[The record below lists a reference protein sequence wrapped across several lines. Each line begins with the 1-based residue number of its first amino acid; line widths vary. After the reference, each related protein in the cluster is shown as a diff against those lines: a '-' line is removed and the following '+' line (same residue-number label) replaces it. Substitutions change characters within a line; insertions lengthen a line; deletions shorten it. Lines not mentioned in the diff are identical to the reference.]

1 MLIEQQRYQ
10 KPGIEPNTHLN
21 LPETF
26 RAPHLRQLILTNFA
40 IPIQSPIL
48 ATMGNLVALSLN
60 LIPSSA
66 YFHPAALLQRL
77 LLMPQLETLGVFFN
91 PYDPNRERQLLRT
104 RVMTRVTL
112 PNLRWL
118 GYQGTSAYLEALLP
132 WVTIPLLEMLQV
144 YFFNRLIYSIPHL
157 EQLLSTARNLRL
169 KTTTVTF
176 DEDFLSVMGYLDN
189 GAKMY
194 SLDMKLGGK
203 LLDWQVVSAVQV
215 FQPLKEVFSAVEH
228 LTLEYDRDII
238 PSEWVNQADHAQWRE
253 VLGSF
258 SNVKNLFMDGELVGK
273 LSRALEPGEGGSSTE
288 LLPELQEL
296 SSSAKA
302 SSLDVFTLFVYTVR
316 KQAVL

>member
-1 MLIEQQRYQ
+1 M
-10 KPGIEPNTHLN
+10 
-21 LPETF
+21 
-26 RAPHLRQLILTNFA
+26 
-40 IPIQSPIL
+40 
-48 ATMGNLVALSLN
+48 
-60 LIPSSA
+60 
-66 YFHPAALLQRL
+66 
-77 LLMPQLETLGVFFN
+77 
-91 PYDPNRERQLLRT
+91 T
-104 RVMTRVTL
+104 RVML

-144 YFFNRLIYSIPHL
+144 YFFNRLIYSIPRL
-157 EQLLSTARNLRL
+157 EQFLSTARNLRL

-215 FQPLKEVFSAVEH
+215 FQPLKEVFCAVEH

-253 VLGSF
+253 VLGSL